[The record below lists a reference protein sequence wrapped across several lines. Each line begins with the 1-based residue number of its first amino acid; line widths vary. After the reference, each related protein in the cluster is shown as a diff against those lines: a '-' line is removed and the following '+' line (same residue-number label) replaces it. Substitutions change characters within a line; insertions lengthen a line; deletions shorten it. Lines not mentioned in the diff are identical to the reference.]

1 MQAHLHHYCGVEGM
15 ERSVFEESIS
25 SLSTLIS
32 EYESL
37 QATVG
42 KAPSD
47 APRLNIYWNSL
58 LCYWLN

>member
-47 APRLNIYWNSL
+47 APRLNIY
-58 LCYWLN
+58 